1 MIISFF
7 GHADFIENEE
17 YKERFMKFL
26 DETVGDKTADFTL
39 FCIKREWGGAHKTYL
54 YTKRKKKNIFNIA
67 EQILNTESFTK
78 SYPVRSR
85 ITTTSYPKNKAAIR
99 VTAAL
104 FFCLHLVY

>member
-54 YTKRKKKNIFNIA
+54 YAKRKKKNIFNIA
-67 EQILNTESFTK
+67 EQILNTESFK
-78 SYPVRSR
+78 IVSGAEPYNYYFIPQKQSCNP
-85 ITTTSYPKNKAAIR
+85 SDCS
-99 VTAAL
+99 
-104 FFCLHLVY
+104 FVYI